1 MPMLDIINQI
11 DAYLSSLGLAREL
24 LSKSLAGPQ
33 RKGVVKKR
41 KKAKKTGPVVST
53 KSRVRT
59 TSRAKILTAPRTGAK
74 TRKASVA
81 NIPGSPAP
89 QVEALAPLPMAISRT
104 VPESLRLP
112 NVDRVR
118 LPYRGPRS
126 AIRPSHTRNSKASEP
141 TPRASLG
148 SAKPAIALAGPVNS
162 KIVVVSAEQARRDR
176 ERAVP
181 SEIQPRS
188 ILGSGLT
195 GRPAFEALFRDKSD
209 RSR

>member
-1 MPMLDIINQI
+1 MPLPDIINQI

-24 LSKSLAGPQ
+24 LSKSLAGPR

-41 KKAKKTGPVVST
+41 KKAKKTGPVVPT

-59 TSRAKILTAPRTGAK
+59 TSGAKVLIAPRTGAK
-74 TRKASVA
+74 MRKAFVA
-81 NIPGSPAP
+81 SIPSSPAP
-89 QVEALAPLPMAISRT
+89 QVEALAPLPTATSTT

-112 NVDRVR
+112 NVDRGR
-118 LPYRGPRS
+118 LPFRGPRS
-126 AIRPSHTRNSKASEP
+126 AIRPSHTRNLRASEP
-141 TPRASLG
+141 TSRASLE
-148 SAKPAIALAGPVNS
+148 STKPAIALAGPVNY

-195 GRPAFEALFRDKSD
+195 GRPAFEALFRDKSG